1 MDDYLFR
8 QYVNECRVVHEET
21 TYVEIFN
28 YSVGGNLSL
37 ENRRFEKAYQKS
49 RTLSI
54 IPAKRGV
61 CAARAASWYGPLER
75 HSTSVS
81 TEWQWKDLYMR
92 IVADSFLHA
101 RSVQTEAQDKDT
113 FMPKVLSLPKDA
125 YENHVRRRTVLL
137 DLLRSRRCRPAS
149 TYVLPATALISLTFL
164 ATNPWPYRLPHL
176 LDILHRK
183 SDVRKKGRTR
193 GWEMMLS
200 HCFATGVT
208 TGFVK
213 GTPSSDVVAALRHL
227 RACAAQV
234 GHPLLLPTIL
244 LAHDLSPAND
254 QKQRDARDWLRRLE
268 QAVSMRDEVEVEEQY
283 FQNGRLEVDGLNRD
297 LVECHSNVLWKR
309 PQAYMALTI
318 EMEKAMSLFK
328 DMYEARRMLAEN
340 GKGENGEIKRY
351 GGGGAVGQAASA
363 REAQRR
369 ELDRLH
375 RSMLARMDFYKVKL
389 TGLENYIHTT
399 LQRLKVQREWL
410 MTVVPLQLYN
420 IMSQREARL
429 NLEIAGEQ
437 RRIAHASKRDST
449 AMKMISLLGTL
460 FLPGTFLAS
469 VFSMTFFN
477 FQSSTMHIADDGN
490 SDADPVISDK
500 LWVFFLLTIPITA
513 AIVGVWIWYDRRKEA
528 QYARDDEDLEKD
540 ITKMEHDI
548 MLNLRKRTMS
558 KNHTWNTIS
567 PPPR

>member
-28 YSVGGNLSL
+28 YSDPFHNSCEEHPLTPDEF
-37 ENRRFEKAYQKS
+37 ENFLHQ
-49 RTLSI
+49 
-54 IPAKRGV
+54 RGV
-61 CAARAASWYGPLER
+61 FAPPELR
-75 HSTSVS
+75 HGTVLLSGIRLV
-81 TEWQWKDLYMR
+81 
-92 IVADSFLHA
+92 
-101 RSVQTEAQDKDT
+101 VQTEAQDKDT

-125 YENHVRRRTVLL
+125 YEQMVRVL
-137 DLLRSRRCRPAS
+137 
-149 TYVLPATALISLTFL
+149 
-164 ATNPWPYRLPHL
+164 RLPFRGIETTSVVGPFFWTSYDHDDVDPHL
-176 LDILHRK
+176 HILHRK

-340 GKGENGEIKRY
+340 GKGENGEIKR
-351 GGGGAVGQAASA
+351 
-363 REAQRR
+363 
-369 ELDRLH
+369 
-375 RSMLARMDFYKVKL
+375 SMLARMDFYKVKL

-399 LQRLKVQREWL
+399 LQRLKVQREA
-410 MTVVPLQLYN
+410 LYN

-477 FQSSTMHIADDGN
+477 FQSN
-490 SDADPVISDK
+490 ADPVISDK

>member
-21 TYVEIFN
+21 KYLEIFN
-28 YSVGGNLSL
+28 YSDPVHNSCEEHPLTPDEFDNFLQQRGAFTPPELRLGTVLLSGIRL
-37 ENRRFEKAYQKS
+37 
-49 RTLSI
+49 
-54 IPAKRGV
+54 V
-61 CAARAASWYGPLER
+61 
-75 HSTSVS
+75 
-81 TEWQWKDLYMR
+81 
-92 IVADSFLHA
+92 
-101 RSVQTEAQDKDT
+101 VQTEAKDKDT
-113 FMPKVLSLPKDA
+113 FMPKVLSLPKDV
-125 YENHVRRRTVLL
+125 YEQMVRVL
-137 DLLRSRRCRPAS
+137 
-149 TYVLPATALISLTFL
+149 
-164 ATNPWPYRLPHL
+164 RLPFRGIETTSVVGPFFWTSYDHDDADPHL
-176 LDILHRK
+176 HILHRK

-200 HCFATGVT
+200 HRFSTGVT
-208 TGFVK
+208 SGFVK
-213 GTPSSDVVAALRHL
+213 GTPSSDIVAALRHL
-227 RACAAQV
+227 RACAAQA
-234 GHPLLLPTIL
+234 GHPLLLPTII
-244 LAHDLSPAND
+244 LAHDLAPAND

-268 QAVSMRDEVEVEEQY
+268 HAVSLRDEVEAEEQY

-309 PQAYMALTI
+309 PQAYMALTL
-318 EMEKAMSLFK
+318 EMEKAMGLFK
-328 DMYEARRMLAEN
+328 NMYEARRRMAAED
-340 GKGENGEIKRY
+340 EA
-351 GGGGAVGQAASA
+351 GAGAEAARKA
-363 REAQRR
+363 RETQRR
-369 ELDRLH
+369 ELDKLH

-399 LQRLKVQREWL
+399 LQRLKVQREA
-410 MTVVPLQLYN
+410 LYN

-449 AMKMISLLGTL
+449 AMKTISLLGTL

-477 FQSSTMHIADDGN
+477 FQSNAE
-490 SDADPVISDK
+490 PVISDK
-500 LWVFFLLTIPITA
+500 LWVYFLLTIPITG
-513 AIVGVWIWYDRRKEA
+513 AIVGIWIWYDRRKEA

-540 ITKMEHDI
+540 INKMEHDI
-548 MLNLRKRTMS
+548 MMNLRRRTMS